1 MIYAGLVANGDMSAL
16 QFRAVRMTGID
27 FQIAEIT
34 NGNSQVPI
42 GILQDAPKAA
52 GMPAEVCGP
61 GEQCKAE
68 LGGSVNAGNFLA
80 PDNDGKLINAPQ
92 EAAPGTADLY
102 VIAMALQDGADSE
115 IIQVM
120 VVSPYEVSTE

>member
-1 MIYAGLVANGDMSAL
+1 METARFLLVFSRTLLRQQECLLKYAALENSAR
-16 QFRAVRMTGID
+16 Q
-27 FQIAEIT
+27 
-34 NGNSQVPI
+34 SW
-42 GILQDAPKAA
+42 
-52 GMPAEVCGP
+52 
-61 GEQCKAE
+61 
-68 LGGSVNAGNFLA
+68 GGSVNAGNFLA